1 MQREY
6 QHFNG
11 FVILHGTDTMAYT
24 ASALS
29 FMLENLGKTVVIT
42 GSQIPL
48 FEARSDAKEN
58 LLNSLIIAG
67 NYSIPEVTI
76 LFNNKLFRGNRTSKI
91 SASNLD
97 AFDSPNMSP
106 LVNIGIKI
114 NGKLLV
120 GLLLLTYKSIMISYH
135 QQLIGIMFIEQILLP
150 KFMFIQI

>member
-1 MQREY
+1 
-6 QHFNG
+6 
-11 FVILHGTDTMAYT
+11 MAYT

-48 FEARSDAKEN
+48 FEARSDGKEN

-67 NYSIPEVTI
+67 NYCIPEVTI

-114 NGKLLV
+114 NGMLN
-120 GLLLLTYKSIMISYH
+120 ISN
-135 QQLIGIMFIEQILLP
+135 QFTAS
-150 KFMFIQI
+150 FS